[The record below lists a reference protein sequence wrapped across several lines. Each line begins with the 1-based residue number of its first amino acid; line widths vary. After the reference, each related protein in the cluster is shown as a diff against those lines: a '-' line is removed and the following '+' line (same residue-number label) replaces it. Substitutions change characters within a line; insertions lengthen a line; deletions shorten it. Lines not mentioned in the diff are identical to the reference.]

1 MTTDLTPNTQTLY
14 DRDYQQWLAQVVA
27 QLRAGHFHDLDLENL
42 IEEIE
47 SLGKRDRRAL
57 MSYLIRLCEH
67 LLKLMYWE
75 TERAYCARGWLS
87 EISTF
92 RTELGL
98 ILADSP
104 SLKPYVQDIFPK
116 QYQQGRKLFLNASGL
131 DPQLIPEV
139 PIFSL
144 EQALD
149 DDWLP
154 L

>member
-1 MTTDLTPNTQTLY
+1 MTTDLTTKTDSLY

-42 IEEIE
+42 IEEID
-47 SLGKRDRRAL
+47 SLGRSDRRAL
-57 MSYLIRLCEH
+57 ASYLIRLCEH
-67 LLKLMYWE
+67 LLKVMYWE
-75 TERAYCARGWLS
+75 AERAYCARGWLS

-92 RTELGL
+92 RTELEL

-104 SLKPYVQDIFPK
+104 SLKPYVAEIFPQ
-116 QYQQGRKLFLNASGL
+116 QYHKGRKLFLNASGL
-131 DPQLIPEV
+131 DPHLIPER
-139 PIFSL
+139 PAFSL

-154 L
+154 